1 MQKNELCEFGIKAKV
16 KLVQINKTSTWLANE
31 VHKNTGLYVDTAYL
45 SHIFTGKRKAPKV
58 VNAIKDILQMEP

>member
-16 KLVQINKTSTWLANE
+16 KLVQINQTSTWLANE
-31 VHKNTGLYVDTAYL
+31 VHKSTGLYVDASYL

-58 VNAIKDILQMEP
+58 VDAIKDILQMES